1 MKNVG
6 LVLLV
11 TLLVA
16 LATGCSQN
24 EDKLNL
30 LFFSELPT
38 EVEDEA
44 ESVITKKTGEE
55 DKLQLEFYPFHH
67 EKIAIELAGRNGDI
81 FFVPQEDVK
90 NMIDPIAFTALTE
103 MADDQLMNG
112 VPLEE
117 FKGKDPDTGE
127 WQVYAVP
134 VGNESLLIKEIGMTL
149 QKPLAAFIPNYS
161 EDKEEALELL
171 KYLTDN

>member
-11 TLLVA
+11 TLLMA

-38 EVEDEA
+38 EVEDEVG
-44 ESVITKKTGEE
+44 SVITKKTGED

-67 EKIAIELAGRNGDI
+67 EKITIELAGRNGDI

-171 KYLTDN
+171 KYLTNN